1 MSRLEPR
8 SFPDPDPYSFED
20 PERGSRPI
28 NPEPA
33 WRSLLRKLWAPI
45 VGLGLLIWKAK
56 FVFAA
61 IFKFKA
67 IASLASMFASVG
79 AYALLWG
86 WQFGVGFV
94 ALILVHELGHYFEA
108 RRQGVPVAAPM
119 FVPFLG
125 AYVMHQ
131 RVDDP
136 TDSAKIS
143 LAGPIVGSLG
153 AAGAWAIGAGNGSDL
168 MVALAFTG
176 FLLNLI
182 NLAPIVPLDGGAVLH
197 AIRPSGGWRFWR
209 RRSTEEMLLAP
220 PPRMTAAQR
229 AGVLFAYFGLIAVLV
244 LAMFQ
249 TYVQRDA

>member
-1 MSRLEPR
+1 MEPR
-8 SFPDPDPYSFED
+8 SLPDL
-20 PERGSRPI
+20 ERDYRPVA
-28 NPEPA
+28 PEPA
-33 WRSLLRKLWAPI
+33 WRSLARKLWAP
-45 VGLGLLIWKAK
+45 VLGLGLLLWKAK

-67 IASLASMFASVG
+67 IASLGSMFASVG
-79 AYALLWG
+79 AYALIWG
-86 WQFGVGFV
+86 WRFAAGFV
-94 ALILVHELGHYFEA
+94 VLILIHELGHYFEA
-108 RRQGVPVAAPM
+108 KRQRIPVEIPM
-119 FVPFLG
+119 FIPLLG